1 MPDRQKSTPPPL
13 ADWTDHGIYR
23 AAYLSLFD
31 PNERDIL
38 RRAGIVLAEKAIS
51 GDTSDD
57 PVAVSHFRA
66 AIDDAR
72 MLAELLR
79 EIAEKAVGTEIPSKA
94 GRRLAQEA
102 RSWYVT
108 AADLVS
114 NLEAVFH
121 EATGL
126 AVDEE
131 DHEPEDADVTAAWQ
145 VLEQVRGLLAF
156 ARKVEAEDPDDLVRP
171 AADRVAAM
179 LESLEDAI
187 RERSSGE

>member
-1 MPDRQKSTPPPL
+1 L

-31 PNERDIL
+31 PDERDIL
-38 RRAGIVLAEKAIS
+38 RRAGIILAEQAIS

-57 PVAVSHFRA
+57 PVVVSHFRA

-72 MLAELLR
+72 MLAEFLR
-79 EIAEKAVGTEIPSKA
+79 EIAEKAVGTEIPTRA
-94 GRRLAQEA
+94 GRRLAREA
-102 RSWYVT
+102 RRWYVS

-131 DHEPEDADVTAAWQ
+131 DHEPEDAPDEYRAYAKE
-145 VLEQVRGLLAF
+145 VLHHVRALLTF
-156 ARKVEAEDPDDLVRP
+156 ARKVETEDPDDLVRP
-171 AADRVAAM
+171 AADRVAAT
-179 LESLEDAI
+179 LEVLETAI
-187 RERSSGE
+187 GEKPGGE

>member
-1 MPDRQKSTPPPL
+1 MPDRQKSIPPRPL

-31 PNERDIL
+31 PDERDIL
-38 RRAGIVLAEKAIS
+38 RRAGVILAEQAIS

-57 PVAVSHFRA
+57 PAVVSHFRA

-72 MLAELLR
+72 MLAEFLR
-79 EIAEKAVGTEIPSKA
+79 EIAEKAVGTEIPTKA

-102 RSWYVT
+102 RRWRVS

-131 DHEPEDADVTAAWQ
+131 DHE
-145 VLEQVRGLLAF
+145 
-156 ARKVEAEDPDDLVRP
+156 AE
-171 AADRVAAM
+171 
-179 LESLEDAI
+179 
-187 RERSSGE
+187 